1 MCVFVYRFV
10 HVSASALR
18 DQKRALDLLEL
29 ELSSCETANLSGGDK
44 TWAIYKSIA
53 HSFFLFYFF
62 FSEARTKLGA
72 LHLLG
77 KHSTPELNP
86 QPHTAHS

>member
-62 FSEARTKLGA
+62 FRGEDQTRGLA
-72 LHLLG
+72 LAGQALY
-77 KHSTPELNP
+77 P
-86 QPHTAHS
+86 